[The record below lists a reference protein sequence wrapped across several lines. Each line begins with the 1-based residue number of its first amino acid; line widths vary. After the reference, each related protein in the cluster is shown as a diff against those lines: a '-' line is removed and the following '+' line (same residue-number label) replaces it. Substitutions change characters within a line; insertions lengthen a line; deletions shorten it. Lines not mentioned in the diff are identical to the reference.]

1 MQETL
6 RFGAPERP
14 SPDVVRVPVAVP
26 AGSLYFEGHFEG
38 RPMLPGVA
46 QVVAM
51 AHAQA
56 EVHFGPLGPARR
68 LARLKFQAVV
78 KPGDGLLL
86 ELTREP
92 GDETK
97 VRFVLALRRDG
108 EAPETASSGVLVY
121 G

>member
-6 RFGAPERP
+6 RFGPAERTGT
-14 SPDVVRVPVAVP
+14 DLVRVPVDVP
-26 AGSLYFEGHFEG
+26 EGSLYFDGHFDG

-46 QVVAM
+46 QVVAI

-56 EVHFGPLGPARR
+56 ELLFGPLGPPRR

-78 KPGDGLLL
+78 KPGDALVL
-86 ELTREP
+86 ELVREQ
-92 GDETK
+92 GEETK
-97 VRFVLALRRDG
+97 VRFTLDRVQAG